1 MNDTSGGTGLGLKA
15 VALAALALWLWA
27 AVPLAM
33 GWRTLYFRDVFTTH
47 LPVKAFG
54 AAELRAGRIPAFN
67 PGWGLGQPFRG
78 NPNALPFYPGN
89 LLYLI
94 LPFWS
99 AFNLHY
105 ALHWLLAALAMA
117 ALARA
122 LGQGPAAALTAG
134 VTYAGSGWILT
145 TLSFYNLLAVSAWWP
160 LVLLGAARGGRRGI
174 ALGGIACGM
183 ALLAGEPVTAA
194 LGLVPLLLVA
204 FQRHGFRR
212 GALAVVG
219 ISVTGLLIALPQLVA
234 TARILGFTSRGALG
248 PAGVGAGRFHLG
260 LARLLELIV
269 PFPFGHPWDLG
280 KGGYWPWD
288 EQPGLPYILT
298 IHFGIVALWLAVLG
312 LRRARGWG
320 FLAAAGLVLAWAG
333 AFGGDALVVLT
344 HGLVRYPEK
353 LLFWLALAVSLLAGW
368 GLERV
373 LASPRA
379 WRGAA
384 IGAGAALA
392 LAVIVFL
399 AGSPLA
405 DWLAAGRVDPEFV
418 ADAPAARVGSW
429 IVALVLAA
437 ALLGLAAMAA
447 RRASAAGLAASQLV
461 ALLPLAGLVMTAR
474 VADFPPSPWLRM
486 LRPGAEVVPGGPS
499 SPPVPP
505 TYLTLVRTA
514 AFDLGPAPGALYTL
528 RYPFGKDLDGLYS
541 PLSASVLLHLPR
553 LDADARAN
561 WMRTMGTGVAVLPET
576 PTTSKLQLLA
586 VGDRF
591 GGTSRL
597 FAVRDPAPSAWWPRS
612 VTAARS
618 AGQAFQYV
626 SRAADPVRDVIA
638 ARPVAHHPGAWVSIR
653 EETPDRIAIDVWGDG
668 GLLVLRRAFQPLYKA
683 TAGGRPLPTLP
694 VNLSLLGIE
703 VPPGGH
709 RVWVEVST
717 GPEVAAGIAA
727 WIAFLIAAVLA
738 WRRSPR
744 TLTPGPSPVPSRPPS
759 PGEGNR
765 PPETTP

>member
-1 MNDTSGGTGLGLKA
+1 GLKA
-15 VALAALALWLWA
+15 VALAALGLWLWA
-27 AVPLAM
+27 AVPLVL
-33 GWRTLYFRDVFTTH
+33 GQRTLYFRDVFTTH

-54 AAELRAGRIPAFN
+54 AAELREGRIPAFN
-67 PGWGLGQPFRG
+67 PSWGLGQPFRG

-89 LLYLI
+89 LLYLV

-134 VTYAGSGWILT
+134 VTYAGSGWILSG
-145 TLSFYNLLAVSAWWP
+145 LSFYNLLAVSAWWP

-194 LGLVPLLLVA
+194 LGIVPLLLVA
-204 FQRHGFRR
+204 CQRHGFGR
-212 GALAVVG
+212 GALAVLG
-219 ISVTGLLIALPQLVA
+219 IGVTGVLIALPQLVA

-248 PAGVGAGRFHLG
+248 AAGLDVFHFHLG

-269 PFPFGHPWDLG
+269 PFPFGHPWDLD
-280 KGGYWPWD
+280 KGGYWSWD

-298 IHFGIVALWLAVLG
+298 LHFGIVALWLAVLG

-320 FLAAAGLVLAWAG
+320 LLAAAGIVLAWAG
-333 AFGGDALVVLT
+333 AFGGDALKVLT
-344 HGLVRYPEK
+344 HGLARYPEK

-384 IGAGAALA
+384 LGAGAALA
-392 LAVIVFL
+392 LAGIVFL

-405 DWLAAGRVDPEFV
+405 GWLAAGRVSSQFV
-418 ADAPAARVGSW
+418 SDAPAARVGSW

-447 RRASAAGLAASQLV
+447 RRGSAAGLAASQLL

-499 SPPVPP
+499 GPSVPP
-505 TYLTLVRTA
+505 IYLTLVQIN
-514 AFDLGPAPGALYTL
+514 AFDLGSAPGALYTL
-528 RYPFGKDLDGLYS
+528 RYPFADDLDGLYS

-553 LDADARAN
+553 LDDDARAN
-561 WMRTMGTGVAVLPET
+561 WMRSMGAGVAVLHET
-576 PTTSKLQLLA
+576 PATSRLQLLA

-612 VTAARS
+612 VAAARS

-626 SRAADPVRDVIA
+626 SRAADPVADVIA
-638 ARPVAHHPGAWVSIR
+638 ARPVVHRPGARVSIH
-653 EETPDRIAIDVWGDG
+653 EETPDRIAIDVWGGG
-668 GLLVLRRAFQPLYKA
+668 GLLVLRRAFQPLYRA

-694 VNLSLLGIE
+694 VNLDLLGIE
-703 VPPGGH
+703 VPPGSH

-727 WIAFLIAAVLA
+727 WLAFLTAAVLA
-738 WRRSPR
+738 WRRDR
-744 TLTPGPSPVPSRPPS
+744 FC
-759 PGEGNR
+759 
-765 PPETTP
+765 

>member
-1 MNDTSGGTGLGLKA
+1 MKDETRSRGLLL
-15 VALAALALWLWA
+15 VALAALGLWLWA

-47 LPVKAFG
+47 LPLKAFG
-54 AAELRAGRIPAFN
+54 AAELREGRIPAFN
-67 PGWGLGQPFRG
+67 PSWGLGQPFRG

-105 ALHWLLAALAMA
+105 ALHWLLAALGMA
-117 ALARA
+117 ALARE
-122 LGQGPAAALTAG
+122 LGQGRAAALTAG
-134 VTYAGSGWILT
+134 ITYAGSGWVLT

-160 LVLLGAARGGRRGI
+160 LVLLGAARGGRRGV

-204 FQRHGFRR
+204 CQRHGARR
-212 GALAVVG
+212 GALSVLG
-219 ISVTGLLIALPQLVA
+219 IGITGVLIALPQLVA

-288 EQPGLPYILT
+288 DQPGLPYILT

-312 LRRARGWG
+312 ARRARGWG
-320 FLAAAGLVLAWAG
+320 LLAAAGLVLAWAG
-333 AFGGDALVVLT
+333 ALGGDALVVLT

-353 LLFWLALAVSLLAGW
+353 LLFWLALAAALLAGW

-373 LASPRA
+373 LEAPRA

-384 IGAGAALA
+384 IGAGATLLA
-392 LAVIVFL
+392 AVLVFL
-399 AGSPLA
+399 FGSPLA
-405 DWLAAGRVDPEFV
+405 RWLAAGRVDPDF
-418 ADAPAARVGSW
+418 ASQAAQARVGSW

-447 RRASAAGLAASQLV
+447 RRRSAVGLAACQLL

-474 VADFPPSPWLRM
+474 VKDFPPSPWLSY
-486 LRPGAEVVPGGPS
+486 LRPGAEIVPGGPS
-499 SPPVPP
+499 GPPVPP
-505 TYLTLVRTA
+505 VYLTLVQTA
-514 AFDLGPAPGALYTL
+514 AFDLGPAPGVLYTL
-528 RYPFGKDLDGLYS
+528 RYPFGQDLDGLYS

-561 WMRTMGTGVAVLPET
+561 WMRALGAGAAVLPET
-576 PTTSKLQLLA
+576 PATSKLQLLA
-586 VGDRF
+586 VGGRF
-591 GGTSRL
+591 GGTSRF

-612 VTAARS
+612 VTAAQS

-626 SRAADPVRDVIA
+626 SRAPDPVADVIA
-638 ARPVAHHPGAWVSIR
+638 ARPVVHHPGARVSIH

-703 VPPGGH
+703 VPPGSH
-709 RVWVEVST
+709 RVWVEVTS
-717 GPEVAAGIAA
+717 GPEALAGGIAWLA
-727 WIAFLIAAVLA
+727 LLVALVLA
-738 WRRSPR
+738 RRPR
-744 TLTPGPSPVPSRPPS
+744 RLTPGPGRA
-759 PGEGNR
+759 R
-765 PPETTP
+765 

>member
-1 MNDTSGGTGLGLKA
+1 MTTETPSRRGLLL

-54 AAELRAGRIPAFN
+54 AAELREGRIPAFN

-78 NPNALPFYPGN
+78 NPNDLPFYPGN
-89 LLYLI
+89 LLYLV

-105 ALHWLLAALAMA
+105 ALHWLLAALGMA

-134 VTYAGSGWILT
+134 VTYAGSGWVLT

-160 LVLLGAARGGRRGI
+160 LVLLGAARGGRRGV

-204 FQRHGFRR
+204 FQRQGLRR
-212 GALAVVG
+212 GLLTVFG
-219 ISVTGLLIALPQLVA
+219 IGITGLLIALPQLVA

-248 PAGVGAGRFHLG
+248 AARTGAGRFHLG
-260 LARLLELIV
+260 LARLLELVI

-298 IHFGIVALWLAVLG
+298 IHFGIVGLWLALLG
-312 LRRARGWG
+312 LRRGRGWG
-320 FLAAAGLVLAWAG
+320 ILAAAGLLLAWAG
-333 AFGGDALVVLT
+333 AFGGDALAVLS

-353 LLFWLALAVSLLAGW
+353 LLFWLALGASLLAGW

-384 IGAGAALA
+384 AGAGAALG
-392 LAVIVFL
+392 LAAIVFL
-399 AGSPLA
+399 AGSRLA
-405 DWLAAGRVDPEFV
+405 DWLAAGRVDARFV
-418 ADAPAARVGSW
+418 SEAPAARVGAW

-437 ALLGLAAMAA
+437 ALLGLAAVAA
-447 RRASAAGLAASQLV
+447 RRGSAAGLAAAQLV

-474 VADFPPSPWLRM
+474 VADFPPSPWLRS
-486 LRPGAEVVPGGPS
+486 LRPGAEVVPGGPT

-505 TYLTLVRTA
+505 TYLTLVQTA

-528 RYPFGKDLDGLYS
+528 RYPLGHDLDGLYS

-561 WMRTMGTGVAVLPET
+561 WMRTLGAGAAVLPET
-576 PTTSKLQLLA
+576 PATSRLQLLA
-586 VGDRF
+586 VGERF
-591 GGTSRL
+591 GGSSRFL
-597 FAVRDPAPSAWWPRS
+597 AVRDPAPAAWWPRS

-626 SRAADPVRDVIA
+626 SRAADPVADVIA
-638 ARPVAHHPGAWVSIR
+638 ARPVAHHPGARVSVR
-653 EETPDRIAIDVWGDG
+653 EETPDRIAVDVWGDG
-668 GLLVLRRAFQPLYKA
+668 GLLVLRRAFQPLYRA
-683 TAGGRPLPTLP
+683 TAGGRPLPTVP
-694 VNLSLLGIE
+694 VNLCLLGVE
-703 VPPGGH
+703 VPPGSH
-709 RVWVEVST
+709 RVWVEVSP
-717 GPEVAAGIAA
+717 GPEALAGGIAGLVLLGA
-727 WIAFLIAAVLA
+727 LILA
-738 WRRSPR
+738 WRPSPR
-744 TLTPGPSPVPSRPPS
+744 PSQGR
-759 PGEGNR
+759 G
-765 PPETTP
+765 